1 MTNILKIFAIAH
13 TYSFTITLTN
23 ANSGTLLGMF
33 TVLIDA
39 CTLDSAI
46 KKFDSSINWVDTVGV
61 TISTKV
67 ERV

>member
-1 MTNILKIFAIAH
+1 MNILKIFAIAH

-23 ANSGTLLGMF
+23 AASGTLIGMF

-39 CTLDSAI
+39 CTLDGAI
-46 KKFDSSINWVDTVGV
+46 KKFDESINWIDTVGV

-67 ERV
+67 ERM